1 MGTGV
6 PLSGSEPSQLKKS
19 PSVKNLAADLLRETA
34 IEGHIA
40 IICHCL
46 LHLSLGCM
54 AHFKGFDLMFRFLG
68 ELLTSL

>member
-6 PLSGSEPSQLKKS
+6 SLSGRESLQLKKR
-19 PSVKNLAADLLRETA
+19 PLIENLAADLLRETA
-34 IEGHIA
+34 IRGNIA
-40 IICHCL
+40 IICHCF

-68 ELLTSL
+68 ELLTPL